1 MQEIVNAADE
11 RAAALRLPLEWPER
25 WPMAVPA
32 AMRVAHYAAQQ
43 GRGGA
48 FVLAATRLA
57 FAGGFDL
64 DDLEILTEAA
74 AAAGLQ
80 LDGALRAAREERR
93 DGAMEA
99 AARRLLGAG
108 ADRLPALWV
117 ARGVFWG
124 EDRVGDA
131 AATARMH
138 AAMPRSRGALRRRA
152 STRPRRSLGRDET
165 GEDLLVE
172 RLAVRGLLARE
183 AQDRIVAVGLG
194 EQQLEIGVGDLGL
207 RFRHRGRSSFAPP
220 ATLNARASCG
230 QSVTGGATP
239 RPGGIDSRRD
249 G

>member
-1 MQEIVNAADE
+1 MQEIVNAAEE

-74 AAAGLQ
+74 AAAGLK

-138 AAMPRSRGALRRRA
+138 ARRDRSRSQGSYRTARRARRGSARRATRGPRASRAGGSGSDRRGRPRPAAGRDRRR
-152 STRPRRSLGRDET
+152 
-165 GEDLLVE
+165 
-172 RLAVRGLLARE
+172 
-183 AQDRIVAVGLG
+183 
-194 EQQLEIGVGDLGL
+194 
-207 RFRHRGRSSFAPP
+207 
-220 ATLNARASCG
+220 
-230 QSVTGGATP
+230 
-239 RPGGIDSRRD
+239 
-249 G
+249 

>member
-1 MQEIVNAADE
+1 MGEVIRLEDRRPRRRPEAGVGEAVRAEFLFDLASPFTYLAAERVDRAFDEVTWTPACGRTLQCATMPSDFGDVQEIINTAEE

-32 AMRVAHYAAQQ
+32 AMRVAHFASQQ

-57 FAGGFDL
+57 FAGGFHL
-64 DDLEILTEAA
+64 EDLEILTEAA

-80 LDGALRAAREERR
+80 LDGCLRAAREDRR

-108 ADRLPALWV
+108 ADRLPALCV
-117 ARGVFWG
+117 SRGVFWG

-138 AAMPRSRGALRRRA
+138 AAAASRA
-152 STRPRRSLGRDET
+152 
-165 GEDLLVE
+165 
-172 RLAVRGLLARE
+172 
-183 AQDRIVAVGLG
+183 
-194 EQQLEIGVGDLGL
+194 
-207 RFRHRGRSSFAPP
+207 
-220 ATLNARASCG
+220 
-230 QSVTGGATP
+230 
-239 RPGGIDSRRD
+239 
-249 G
+249 